1 MKFAGT
7 RRPCSSA
14 AGGNLVVSVVR
25 LEEDAASNGARPAKT
40 VKWAGATPRHLVR
53 RPVVVIVDHGA

>member
-7 RRPCSSA
+7 RRP
-14 AGGNLVVSVVR
+14 VVSRRGELGGKRVR

-40 VKWAGATPRHLVR
+40 VKWAGATRRHLFR
-53 RPVVVIVDHGA
+53 HPVVVIVDNGA